1 MNRKRRSAFL
11 IKERRPNRL
20 KGYDYNQ
27 QGYYYITI
35 CTKNQLNLFGEILN
49 NIMHLSQTGEIANRF
64 WIAIP
69 EHFKNIELDEF
80 IIMPNHIHGII
91 FVNNGDAG
99 DNGVGNAIMGNNG
112 VGNADLR
119 SPHSDDHLI
128 HTVSVDD
135 YDRTKMVVSK
145 IIHGFKSSVTREIR
159 RQLND
164 FNFAWQKSYYDY
176 IIHDEDDL
184 NRIREYI
191 YNNPANWDTDGDRA
205 MGELN

>member
-1 MNRKRRSAFL
+1 
-11 IKERRPNRL
+11 
-20 KGYDYNQ
+20 
-27 QGYYYITI
+27 
-35 CTKNQLNLFGEILN
+35 
-49 NIMHLSQTGEIANRF
+49 MHLSQTGGIANKF

-91 FVNNGDAG
+91 IVNNGDA
-99 DNGVGNAIMGNNG
+99 I

-119 SPHSDDHLI
+119 SLHPDDHPIRAIL
-128 HTVSVDD
+128 VDN

-145 IIHGFKSSVTREIR
+145 IIHGFKSSVSREIR

-164 FNFAWQKSYYDY
+164 FNFAWQKSYYDH

-191 YNNPANWDTDGDRA
+191 YNNPANWGTDGDKA

>member
-1 MNRKRRSAFL
+1 MSRKRRSALL
-11 IKERRPNRL
+11 INERKPNRL
-20 KGYDYNQ
+20 KGYDYNR

-35 CTKNQLNLFGEILN
+35 CTKNQLNFFGEISD

-69 EHFKNIELDEF
+69 EHFINIELDEF
-80 IIMPNHIHGII
+80 VIMPNHIHGII
-91 FVNNGDAG
+91 IVNNDAG
-99 DNGVGNAIMGNNG
+99 NND

-119 SPHSDDHLI
+119 FLHTDDHPI
-128 HTVSVDD
+128 HTSSVDD

-164 FNFAWQKSYYDY
+164 FNFAWQKSYYDH

-191 YNNPANWDTDGDRA
+191 SNNPSKWETDGA
-205 MGELN
+205 KGELN

>member
-1 MNRKRRSAFL
+1 MNKKRK
-11 IKERRPNRL
+11 PNRL

-35 CTKNQLNLFGEILN
+35 CTKNRLNPFGEIIN
-49 NIMHLSQTGEIANRF
+49 NIMHLSQTGEIENKF

-91 FVNNGDAG
+91 IVNNGD
-99 DNGVGNAIMGNNG
+99 VGNNG
-112 VGNADLR
+112 VGHPNHPIRA
-119 SPHSDDHLI
+119 I
-128 HTVSVDD
+128 SVDN
-135 YDRTKMVVSK
+135 YDRTKMIVSK
-145 IIHGFKSSVTREIR
+145 IIHGFKSSATREIR

-164 FNFAWQKSYYDY
+164 FNFSWQKSYYDH
-176 IIHDEDDL
+176 IIRDENDL

-191 YNNPANWDTDGDRA
+191 SNNPTNWETDGDKA